1 MTTAERIAAVGT
13 YSAATDE
20 SVHTVGVDPDTG
32 SMRRLD
38 AVAAGPDPTFVT
50 FGPSGE
56 YLYAAVREEEEG
68 AIRSYAIDRDTGELT
83 ERDSARSG
91 AAAPCYCSVDETGE
105 FLLVA
110 HYAGGAVS
118 MLPLDPDGGIDSPAE
133 VIEHRG
139 SSVDPERQTAPHPHS
154 ITLGPENRFAY
165 VPDLGTDQVHV
176 YAVERDE
183 ASLSRVD
190 AVDLAPGS
198 GPRHLSFAPDG
209 ERAYLI
215 NELDSTVTVLR
226 RESDGTLTE
235 GATVSTLP
243 SEFEGDNKTAEIA
256 VHPSGEFV
264 YGSNRGLDT
273 VVTFAVEGE
282 TLERVGQ
289 TPTGGEWPRH
299 FAIAPDG
306 ERLFAENRH
315 TDDIV
320 AFDIDAETGR
330 LSATDESL
338 SVSEPV
344 CMQWQPNRN

>member
-13 YSAATDE
+13 YGAATDE
-20 SVHTVGVDPDTG
+20 GVHTVAVDPDTG
-32 SMRRLD
+32 TMRRLD

-50 FGPSGE
+50 FDPSGE
-56 YLYAAVREEEEG
+56 HLYAAVRESEEG
-68 AIRSYAIDRDTGELT
+68 VIRSYAVDRDTGELT

-118 MLPLDPDGGIDSPAE
+118 MLPLDAAGGVDSPAE

-190 AVDLAPGS
+190 ALDLAPGA

-209 ERAYLI
+209 DRAYLI

-226 RESDGTLTE
+226 RKSDGTLTE
-235 GATVSTLP
+235 RATVSTLP
-243 SEFEGDNKTAEIA
+243 PEFAGDNKTAEIA
-256 VHPSGEFV
+256 VHPSGKFV

-273 VVTFAVEGE
+273 VVTFAVDGE
-282 TLERVGQ
+282 TIERVDQ

-315 TDDIV
+315 TNDIV
-320 AFDIDAETGR
+320 AFDIDAETGA
-330 LSATDESL
+330 LSATGESL

-344 CMQWQPNRN
+344 CMRWRPDRE